1 MDIDFYILIWRNF
14 LQSNI
19 KLLGPQISE
28 GINNLQD
35 LSNNLSGNT
44 ALKSRVFSSG
54 KPVIGTYD
62 FVFEWVSKPTITE
75 LLELVSLIDESL
87 TGLKTRYT
95 IITTN
100 KKEIV
105 DINNIL
111 RSFPDVAHSF
121 FKFYGPS
128 ISKAIEAMNNLTQ
141 KIPLL
146 LKETLDDQSLT
157 LIGEFDYS
165 IRWVRYPST
174 DEIVS
179 VLKEVDTV
187 LTPSGVWYTVTTK
200 GHLLYR
206 KEEPKEQIE
215 IREARK
221 EAHQE
226 ARKITRFT

>member
-1 MDIDFYILIWRNF
+1 M
-14 LQSNI
+14 QSNI
-19 KLLGPQISE
+19 KIFGPQIYE
-28 GINNLQD
+28 GLIKLQD
-35 LSNNLSGNT
+35 LSNTLSGDSS
-44 ALKSRVFSSG
+44 LKSKVFSSG

-62 FVFEWVSKPTITE
+62 FVFEWTSEPTIVE
-75 LLELVSLIDESL
+75 LLKLVSLIDSSL

-100 KKEIV
+100 EKATTDIDEI
-105 DINNIL
+105 L
-111 RSFPDVAHSF
+111 KSFPDVAHSF

-128 ISKAIEAMNNLTQ
+128 ISKAVEAMNTLTR
-141 KIPLL
+141 KIPIL
-146 LKETLDDQSLT
+146 LKETLDDHSLT

-165 IRWVRYPST
+165 IRWVRYPSA

-200 GHLLYR
+200 GHMSYR
-206 KEEPKEQIE
+206 KEEPKEQLR

-221 EAHQE
+221 EAQQD